1 MKLSPQGVA
10 RWSAKRRLTVIGIW
24 VVLFLAGGL
33 LTARYLGGAL
43 TTQAGFTNNP
53 DSRQAQQL
61 LEQRLSGPRR
71 SNEVVIVRSDSQT
84 VSDPQFKAYVQR
96 LKADIDALGPGV
108 VQATQDP
115 YRAGGRF
122 VSDDRHATLVPVT
135 MAGSLDDANNNID
148 QVLDRTLHAQHPAG
162 FKVWVAGEATTAKD
176 SNTIAEQDL
185 RKGETIGIIAALAI
199 LIVVFGTLAAAVVP
213 IVLAIMAI
221 VVALG
226 LVSLLGLAFDLSFFI
241 TNMITMIGLAVGID
255 YSLFTV
261 SRCREERARG
271 RDKLAAIGAAG
282 GTANRAVFFS
292 GMTVVLALAAML
304 LNPTTIFRSIAAGAI
319 VVVLVAVSASL
330 TLLPALLAVMGDRV
344 NALRVPVLFR
354 RRQADVE
361 RTHGL
366 WAGVARRVMA
376 RPVTSLVAAVGI
388 LALAAVPLFGIR
400 TGFAG
405 ISTFPDDVQSKQAF
419 AVLSWD
425 FTAGGLTSPVQIVV
439 DGKVRSPAVTAAI
452 SRLQADLKADR
463 TFGPSTVQYNKQ
475 GDLALV
481 VVPVNGDPSGQAA
494 TAAVRHLRTVTIP
507 AAFEGV
513 NANVKVGGQTAGGI
527 DFFDLTH
534 FYTPFAIAFVLALSF
549 LLLVVVFRSVV
560 LPALGVGAEPA
571 VSGRRLRAAGVGVP
585 AGPRRRAAGVPAG
598 RDDRVVAAAVFVLG
612 AVRAV
617 HGLPGVPAQPHPGA
631 LRPHARQPR
640 RGGVWPAHHRR
651 DHHRRR
657 GDHGGGVRRVRG
669 RPAGRAAAGG
679 LWPGGGGADR
689 RHAGALGAG
698 PRGDDPARQV
708 ELVPA
713 AVARMAAAGPHRG
726 WPPRP
731 GPGAA
736 PGAGRAGARAAA
748 GPLAP
753 APIPRGCGG
762 ACSPATSPGG
772 DDQPKWRRA
781 ARKPR
786 AIRDRTY
793 VPE

>member
-560 LPALGVGAEPA
+560 LPALGV
-571 VSGRRLRAAGVGVP
+571 
-585 AGPRRRAAGVPAG
+585 
-598 RDDRVVAAAVFVLG
+598 VLN
-612 AVRAV
+612 
-617 HGLPGVPAQPHPGA
+617 L
-631 LRPHARQPR
+631 LS
-640 RGGVWPAHHRR
+640 
-651 DHHRRR
+651 
-657 GDHGGGVRRVRG
+657 
-669 RPAGRAAAGG
+669 
-679 LWPGGGGADR
+679 
-689 RHAGALGAG
+689 AGAAYGLLVWVFQQGHGAG
-698 PRGDDPARQV
+698 LLGFRQV
-708 ELVPA
+708 ETIESWLPLFLFSVLFGLSMDYQVFLLSRIQERYAHTLDNRDAVAFGLRTTGGIITGAAVIMVAVFAGFAAGRLVALQQVGFGLAVAVLIDATLVRSVLVPA
-713 AVARMAAAGPHRG
+713 AMTLLGKWNWYLPRWLG
-726 WPPRP
+726 WLPQVRIEGGHP
-731 GPGAA
+731 GPVPA
-736 PGAGRAGARAAA
+736 PL
-748 GPLAP
+748 PAP
-753 APIPRGCGG
+753 AEPEREP
-762 ACSPATSPGG
+762 
-772 DDQPKWRRA
+772 QPVR
-781 ARKPR
+781 
-786 AIRDRTY
+786 
-793 VPE
+793 